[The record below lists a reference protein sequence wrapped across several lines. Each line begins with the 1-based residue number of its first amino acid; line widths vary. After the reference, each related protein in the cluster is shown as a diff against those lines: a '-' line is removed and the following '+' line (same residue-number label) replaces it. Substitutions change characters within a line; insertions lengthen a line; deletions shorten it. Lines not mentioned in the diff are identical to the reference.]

1 MTLKQLQ
8 QEILKLKREQDV
20 TVLAHYYQPL
30 EIQEIAD
37 YLGDSLG
44 LSRIAKEK
52 SDTEYIIFAGVI
64 FMAETASILN
74 QDKHVLVPSEQAHCE
89 LAKFLTPQ
97 IIKEFKKIYSDL
109 PVVTYVNTTA
119 SVKAESDVC
128 CTSSNSTKIVKRVKK
143 EFNAETILFGPD
155 ANLARYTEKNS
166 NIKLVKMPEN
176 GHCYTHSELTVNDIE
191 KIKKVHPSAMLLV
204 HPECN
209 IEVQNLADFIGSTA
223 GMYKKVKE
231 SSSHQEEFIIGTEK
245 GLLERLSQDFPDNI
259 FYLAKEKMI
268 CYDMKKNNLQSI
280 KDILEHLD
288 DKPNEIKV
296 PSEIAKK
303 ALIPIERMLEY
314 S

>member
-1 MTLKQLQ
+1 MTVKQLQ

-37 YLGDSLG
+37 HLGDSLG

-89 LAKFLTPQ
+89 LAKFLTPE
-97 IIKEFKKIYSDL
+97 IVREYKKIYSDL

-128 CTSSNSTKIVKRVKK
+128 CTSSNSTKIVRRIKT
-143 EFNAETILFGPD
+143 EFNAETLLFGPD
-155 ANLARYTEKNS
+155 ANLARYTERNS
-166 NIKLVKMPEN
+166 NIKLIKMPEN

-191 KIKKVHPSAMLLV
+191 KIKKAHPSAMLLV

-209 IEVQNLADFIGSTA
+209 IEVQDLADFIGSTA

-231 SSSHQEEFIIGTEK
+231 SSLIQEEFIIGTEK
-245 GLLERLSQDFPDNI
+245 GLLERLRQDFPDNKL
-259 FYLAKEKMI
+259 YLAKEKMI
-268 CYDMKKNNLQSI
+268 CYDMKKNSLQSI

-296 PSEIAKK
+296 PSNIAKK